1 MNQNILR
8 STLLLF
14 VCGCL
19 CFGTEALAG
28 NKRIMSINAGKVLAE
43 RALVETVHGLK
54 VKTTEEVVDMVAA
67 SFVGRVESKTTAK
80 IKGIKFDEIVYDE
93 EKDIAKVTASVSL
106 ESITN
111 VDGDNINLGN
121 KVFKRVAFAT
131 STPKNAAPIRALR
144 AAELDAYK
152 QLIKQVMGFTLE
164 SQSTVENYIL
174 TSDVVKTKVIASLY
188 LANLTEY
195 YWDKNGDAHVKM
207 VLNVGD
213 VSNVL
218 GEKVVS
224 EGEIVEVE
232 GLGAQT
238 ADFKPAP
245 GTKGAATE
253 GKSGGDEKAKPEQ
266 SSVYKNQS
274 IDLTAK

>member
-1 MNQNILR
+1 MNHKILR
-8 STLLLF
+8 SVLILLVSFLYCT
-14 VCGCL
+14 V
-19 CFGTEALAG
+19 TMNAWAG
-28 NKRIMSINAGKVLAE
+28 NKRIMSINAAKVLAE

-54 VKTTEEVVDMVAA
+54 VRTTEEVVDMVAA
-67 SFVGRVESKTTAK
+67 SFVGKVETKTAAK
-80 IKGIKFDEIVYDE
+80 IKGIKFDEIIYDE
-93 EKDIAKVTASVSL
+93 DKDIAKVTASVSL
-106 ESITN
+106 ESLTN

-152 QLIKQVMGFTLE
+152 QLIKQVLGFTLE
-164 SQSTVENYIL
+164 SQTTVENYIL

-213 VSNVL
+213 ISTVL
-218 GEKVVS
+218 GENVVN
-224 EGEIVEVE
+224 EGEVVEVE

-245 GTKGAATE
+245 AAKGA
-253 GKSGGDEKAKPEQ
+253 SDAKGEEDKKPAEP

-274 IDLTAK
+274 IALPTK